1 MNRLGLEIDA
11 EFLTRTLERHS
22 SVPPS
27 NPPRSM
33 LRILVRRRTAR
44 WRQRAGCRV
53 LWVGEP
59 RRGEQQAG
67 PAGHGRLTGPG
78 WVRDRFV
85 RQRLGQEVV
94 GSTVP
99 RTPDHWGEGSA
110 REGDLGIGIVGCLKG
125 SRTCYENR
133 HQ

>member
-1 MNRLGLEIDA
+1 MCILDIYLIFKQNSWVFLGIPG
-11 EFLTRTLERHS
+11 H
-22 SVPPS
+22 PYW
-27 NPPRSM
+27 
-33 LRILVRRRTAR
+33 LRP
-44 WRQRAGCRV
+44 C
-53 LWVGEP
+53 
-59 RRGEQQAG
+59 
-67 PAGHGRLTGPG
+67 LTGPG